1 MKSSTA
7 IRLAL
12 AAVVLAAA
20 VFGYIY
26 RDNLTREGVQAF
38 IEGFG
43 VWAPLVFMAVYLAA
57 TVLFLPGSVFT
68 LAGGALFGVWEGT
81 AYSLGG
87 ATLGATVAF
96 LVARY
101 VAAEWV
107 AEKAGG
113 RLRRIIDGVE
123 QEGWRFVAFTRL
135 VPVFPFN
142 LLNYALGLTRIPV
155 LQYALASLICMAP
168 GAFAYAYLGEA
179 LAQVA
184 RGVAAEGS
192 ADDLRGTIQTIL
204 IAVAVFAAV
213 TFLPR
218 LVKRL
223 RRKPIPGEQAERS
236 S

>member
-7 IRLAL
+7 IRMVL
-12 AAVVLAAA
+12 AAVIVAAA

-26 RDNLTREGVQAF
+26 RDSLSREGVQAF

-43 VWAPLVFMAVYLAA
+43 VWAPLVFMAVYMAA

-87 ATLGATVAF
+87 ATVGATLAF
-96 LVARY
+96 LLARY
-101 VAAEWV
+101 VAADWV

-142 LLNYALGLTRIPV
+142 LLNYALGLTRIPAI
-155 LQYALASLICMAP
+155 QYVLASLVCMAP
-168 GAFAYAYLGEA
+168 GAFAYAYLGDA

-184 RGVAAEGS
+184 RGVAAER
-192 ADDLRGTIQTIL
+192 AAQDLRGTIQNIF
-204 IAVAVFAAV
+204 IALGVFAAV
-213 TFLPR
+213 MFLPR

-223 RRKPIPGEQAERS
+223 RGRPIPGEEQES
-236 S
+236 GP

>member
-12 AAVVLAAA
+12 VAVVIAAA
-20 VFGYIY
+20 VFGYLY
-26 RDNLTREGVQAF
+26 RDNLSREGIQAF
-38 IEGFG
+38 IEDFG
-43 VWAPLVFMAVYLAA
+43 IWAPVVFMLAYMAA

-81 AYSLGG
+81 AFSLGAATVG
-87 ATLGATVAF
+87 ATLAF

-101 VAAEWV
+101 IAADWV

-113 RLRRIIDGVE
+113 RLRRIIEGVE

-155 LQYALASLICMAP
+155 VHYVLASLICMAP
-168 GAFAYAYLGEA
+168 GAFAYAYLGDA

-184 RGVAAEGS
+184 SGVAAEGQ
-192 ADDLRGTIQTIL
+192 AQDLRGTIQNIF
-204 IAVAVFAAV
+204 IALGVFAAV
-213 TFLPR
+213 MFLPR

-223 RRKPIPGEQAERS
+223 RKKPIPGEEQEAGS
-236 S
+236 

>member
-12 AAVVLAAA
+12 VAVVIAAA
-20 VFGYIY
+20 AFGYVY
-26 RDNLTREGVQAF
+26 RDNLSREGIQAF
-38 IEGFG
+38 VEGFG
-43 VWAPLVFMAVYLAA
+43 IWAPVVFMLAYMAA

-81 AYSLGG
+81 AYSLGAATVG
-87 ATLGATVAF
+87 ATLAF

-101 VAAEWV
+101 IAADWV
-107 AEKAGG
+107 ASRAGG
-113 RLRRIIDGVE
+113 RLRRIIEGVE

-155 LQYALASLICMAP
+155 VHYVLASLICMAP
-168 GAFAYAYLGEA
+168 GAFAYAYLGDA

-184 RGVAAEGS
+184 SGVAAEGE
-192 ADDLRGTIQTIL
+192 AQDLRGTIQNIF
-204 IAVAVFAAV
+204 IALGVFAAV
-213 TFLPR
+213 MFLPR

-223 RRKPIPGEQAERS
+223 RKRPIPGEEQETGS
-236 S
+236 